1 MKKLYEDYIFLV
13 RTVLEGGR
21 ADDFSGDFEK
31 LLELARARRP
41 LTLVTRLETYSNM
54 LIQTVSAEETAD
66 SVTELQGSHNMLM
79 FKCANQKMTRGELEN
94 LFSSAGIKHIF
105 LKGADVAQL
114 YPSEDMRE
122 MADID
127 VYADLDS
134 HEKIKEVLTQ
144 AGYSFEG
151 HKGHHDVFHRD
162 PFISVEVHESVLDH
176 QRETGLDTYFAPP
189 WQLTD
194 GNGFEYNFDPSDNY
208 IFLMGHLFGHFHQGG
223 VGVRFFADMA
233 LYMKKYKD
241 ELDWV
246 KINSVFERYNLDEVM
261 NNLKALSLHWF
272 GDEPESGLLDEMGEY
287 VFESGSYGKAA
298 NMVMYLANEDGSNT
312 FSAALKRKLFIPSS
326 EIRRR
331 SRIVDKFPIFLP
343 IAYAVRAV
351 KIIFTQFRELRAWM
365 RGVKDADGEAV
376 KNYKE
381 MMRRFGVK

>member
-31 LLELARARRP
+31 LLELAR
-41 LTLVTRLETYSNM
+41 EHNM
-54 LIQTVSAEETAD
+54 TNILWYALRKNRNVPTNI
-66 SVTELQGSHNMLM
+66 VTELQGSHNMLM

-151 HKGHHDVFHRD
+151 HKG
-162 PFISVEVHESVLDH
+162 
-176 QRETGLDTYFAPP
+176 
-189 WQLTD
+189 QLTD

-312 FSAALKRKLFIPSS
+312 FSAALKRKLFISSS
-326 EIRRR
+326 EMRRR

>member
-13 RTVLEGGR
+13 RTALEGSR
-21 ADDFSGDFEK
+21 ADDFGGDFEA
-31 LLELARARRP
+31 LLGIAR
-41 LTLVTRLETYSNM
+41 EHNM
-54 LIQTVSAEETAD
+54 TNILWYALRKNRSVPTHI
-66 SVTELQGSHNMLM
+66 VTELQSSHNMLL
-79 FKCANQKMTRGELEN
+79 FKCANQKMTRGELEG
-94 LFSSAGIKHIF
+94 LLSSAGIKHMF

-134 HEKIKEVLTQ
+134 HENVKEVLLR

-162 PFISVEVHESVLDH
+162 PFISVEVHESVLDK
-176 QRETGLDTYFAPP
+176 QRETGLDAYFASP
-189 WQLTD
+189 WELAQ
-194 GNGFEYNFDPSDNY
+194 GSGFEYRFDPSDNY

-233 LYMKKYKD
+233 LYMKKYGD

-246 KINSVFERYNLDEVM
+246 KIDSVFERFGLSEVM
-261 NNLKALSLHWF
+261 HNLKALALHWF

-287 VFESGSYGKAA
+287 VFESGSYGKTAH
-298 NMVMYLANEDGSNT
+298 MVMYLANEDGKNS
-312 FSAALKRKLFIPSS
+312 FSATVKRKLFISPA
-326 EIRRR
+326 EMRRR
-331 SRIVDKFPIFLP
+331 SRAVDRCPLLLP
-343 IAYAVRAV
+343 LAYLVRAV
-351 KIIFTQFRELRAWM
+351 KIVFTRFREFRAWM
-365 RGVKDADGEAV
+365 RGVKAADSEAV

-381 MMRRFGVK
+381 MMRRFGVN

>member
-1 MKKLYEDYIFLV
+1 MKKVYEDYIFLV
-13 RTVLEGGR
+13 RTVLDGASAEN
-21 ADDFSGDFEK
+21 FNGDFER
-31 LLELARARRP
+31 LLVIARAH
-41 LTLVTRLETYSNM
+41 NM
-54 LIQTVSAEETAD
+54 TNILWYALRGNRNVPTEIL
-66 SVTELQGSHNMLM
+66 TELQSRHNTNL
-79 FKCANQKMTRGELEN
+79 FRCANQKMVCNELEN
-94 LFSSAGIKHIF
+94 MMSSARIRHIF

-114 YPSEDMRE
+114 YPTEDMRE

-176 QRETGLDTYFAPP
+176 QRETGLDGYFAPP
-189 WQLTD
+189 WQHTD
-194 GNGFEYNFDPSDNY
+194 GEGFEYHFDPSDNY

-261 NNLKALSLHWF
+261 SNLKALSLHWF
-272 GDEPESGLLDEMGEY
+272 GDEPESKLLDEMGEY

-298 NMVMYLANEDGSNT
+298 NMVMYLANEDGSNS
-312 FSAALKRKLFIPSS
+312 FAAAVRRKLFISSS
-326 EIRRR
+326 EMRRR
-331 SRIVDKFPIFLP
+331 SRIVDKLPVLLP

-365 RGVKDADGEAV
+365 RGVKDADSEAV

>member
-31 LLELARARRP
+31 LLELAREHNMTNILWYALRKNRN
-41 LTLVTRLETYSNM
+41 VTTN
-54 LIQTVSAEETAD
+54 I
-66 SVTELQGSHNMLM
+66 VTELQGSHNMLM

-94 LFSSAGIKHIF
+94 LFSSAGVKHIF

-134 HEKIKEVLTQ
+134 HEKIKEVLTK

-246 KINSVFERYNLDEVM
+246 KINSVFDRYNLDEVM

-312 FSAALKRKLFIPSS
+312 FSAALKRKLFISSS
-326 EIRRR
+326 EMRRR